1 MNLHL
6 QYTVKKEDEILVGIE
21 RGGEK
26 GKGIG
31 IREGME
37 RWEGFRA
44 SPRIY
49 SKESIP

>member
-1 MNLHL
+1 
-6 QYTVKKEDEILVGIE
+6 VVVIE

-37 RWEGFRA
+37 RWEGF
-44 SPRIY
+44 
-49 SKESIP
+49 KESIPKNQFRQST